1 MAFLLSLFPSL
12 SPRVWNLKNLNRPAL
27 CNIFKKMDSLK
38 LSQDSQLRTKLK
50 LEIWARL
57 LLQK

>member
-12 SPRVWNLKNLNRPAL
+12 SPRVWNLKNLNRPVL

-38 LSQDSQLRTKLK
+38 LSQDSQLRK